1 MSAYY
6 EQLQSVI
13 DPDAITSLKEQIS
26 CSFMSL
32 PVVHQSCKALDKS
45 ISDPYKMELKQC
57 FIDWCFSD
65 VKKVLDKREEFHS
78 LQTSIIKEVH
88 TKWRIKTHSDI
99 EKRKDTIISGLKQTG
114 ILEYNH

>member
-1 MSAYY
+1 MIAKICRYAAENGNKTIITKFTGDLGFEFYETTVRSFKRAYY

-45 ISDPYKMELKQC
+45 INDPYKMELKQC
-57 FIDWCFSD
+57 FIDWCVSD
-65 VKKVLDKREEFHS
+65 VKKVLD
-78 LQTSIIKEVH
+78 
-88 TKWRIKTHSDI
+88 
-99 EKRKDTIISGLKQTG
+99 
-114 ILEYNH
+114 